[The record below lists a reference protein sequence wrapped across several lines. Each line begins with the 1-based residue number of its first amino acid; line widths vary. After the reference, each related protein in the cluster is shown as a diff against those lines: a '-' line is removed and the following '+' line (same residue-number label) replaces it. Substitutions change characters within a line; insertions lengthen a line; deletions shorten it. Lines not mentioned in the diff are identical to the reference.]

1 LFCIFFR
8 IKIAFTFLKSIK
20 EKKMAVMITET
31 CVSCGDCA
39 GECPVA
45 AILDDSKDRNPFMG
59 ERFYVKP
66 EACVECVGHAD
77 VPRCA
82 EACPTEGCIVWD
94 MPYIEEF
101 NDYFVNSDNYVI
113 RVHKKKGLMSPKVS
127 PKPYRENISIELRKA
142 HVSVGE
148 TLKLYK

>member
-1 LFCIFFR
+1 
-8 IKIAFTFLKSIK
+8 
-20 EKKMAVMITET
+20 MAVMITDLCT
-31 CVSCGDCA
+31 NCGACID
-39 GECPVA
+39 ECPA
-45 AILDDSKDRNPFMG
+45 TAIVSVDNSPLEFA
-59 ERFYVKP
+59 EYTYVKP
-66 EACVECVGHAD
+66 EKCIECVDSAVPKCAD
-77 VPRCA
+77 V
-82 EACPTEGCIVWD
+82 CPVDDCIVWD